1 MFRPALFRPPSP
13 TLIAPLAANP
23 LPAVLALPSTAAGA
37 AEVAADL
44 RMAENWGR

>member
-23 LPAVLALPSTAAGA
+23 LPVLALPSTAAGA